1 MEKHRHLH
9 GISQSMHT
17 HTRWNAPVWQPLHIH
32 VTFPTVIRAEWSC
45 LHPLPS
51 TGLFYILFK
60 AKNLNMHFFRSW
72 TIFNTVPILYGFF
85 SQVSWSPCLLVKMT
99 CCLLILLPVSF
110 RPWSCRSSLCFRC
123 WKILAAKLFLTM
135 INVQSSLEKSKIWH
149 QVFQGCS
156 SCRGC
161 EILYPK
167 KDFVYD
173 TM

>member
-1 MEKHRHLH
+1 MKCSRLTAT
-9 GISQSMHT
+9 T
-17 HTRWNAPVWQPLHIH
+17 HTCYISNCHPRRMVLFTSITINWAV
-32 VTFPTVIRAEWSC
+32 
-45 LHPLPS
+45 LHPFQGKKSKYALKTNP
-51 TGLFYILFK
+51 ILH
-60 AKNLNMHFFRSW
+60 LMHFFRSW